1 MGYRSRDI
9 KGCTPCLFPGNTPV
23 RVRRNEKMMAD
34 KTQVS
39 KLLKTAKG
47 QIEGILRMIEED
59 RYCIDISNQIM
70 STQAILKKANTVVLT
85 AHCRGCVADARTD
98 EEKAEKVDEMV
109 ELLTKLLK

>member
-1 MGYRSRDI
+1 
-9 KGCTPCLFPGNTPV
+9 
-23 RVRRNEKMMAD
+23 MMAD
-34 KTQVS
+34 KAQVR

-70 STQAILKKANTVVLT
+70 ATQAILKRANTEVLT
-85 AHCRGCVADARTD
+85 AHCKGCVAGARTE

-109 ELLTKLLK
+109 ALLSKLLK

>member
-1 MGYRSRDI
+1 
-9 KGCTPCLFPGNTPV
+9 
-23 RVRRNEKMMAD
+23 MMAD

-47 QIEGILRMIEED
+47 QIEVILRMIEED

-70 STQAILKKANTVVLT
+70 STQAILKKANTLVLT